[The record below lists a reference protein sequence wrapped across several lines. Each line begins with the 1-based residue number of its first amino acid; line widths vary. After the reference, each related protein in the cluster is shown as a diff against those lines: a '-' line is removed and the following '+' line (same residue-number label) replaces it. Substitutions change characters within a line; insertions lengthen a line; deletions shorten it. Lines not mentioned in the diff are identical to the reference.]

1 MTYYNCAI
9 FAWLTLGR
17 SLRHICLTGHHL
29 FLGTQPALAQI
40 FNKSLFRYGPPFF
53 IFFLVRNVVGKKQWR
68 LLLRKVPVDH
78 VGCVDQALILPQK
91 GHSLLKARSFAPK
104 TFDVSLFFSP

>member
-1 MTYYNCAI
+1 MTYYNCAV

-40 FNKSLFRYGPPFF
+40 FNKSLVRYGSPFF
-53 IFFLVRNVVGKKQWR
+53 Y
-68 LLLRKVPVDH
+68 LLSGEKCSGEESMEASSPKGPSGSCGLRRS
-78 VGCVDQALILPQK
+78 GTNLTSK
-91 GHSLLKARSFAPK
+91 GAQFA
-104 TFDVSLFFSP
+104 